1 MFLATKRMIKWGW
14 KNFLSNKESIFPIIF
29 ILFLTLFIS
38 GFLFI
43 FKDAIFHLVSLLEEK
58 ADIAIYFK
66 EEVKEEDIL
75 RIKQMLS
82 QFPDIKKI
90 EYFSKEEALRRF
102 LEKNKGDKVYQESLE
117 VLGENPFLASLHIKA
132 LGPFQYQRIKEL
144 FSNKDLADLID
155 HQTYTESEEIIKE
168 IFTISSWVQR
178 IGAIFSLS
186 FFLVSSLLIINTI
199 NLAILKSKKEIE
211 IQKIVGT
218 PHHFIFSPFLIGNI
232 IASLLASILAFISL
246 FFFFYY
252 LGPKLSSFLYGLN
265 LYSLFVKNS
274 LKVLFLQI
282 FIGLVL
288 VSLSSFWAV
297 KHHLKI

>member
-29 ILFLTLFIS
+29 ILFLTFFIS

-90 EYFSKEEALRRF
+90 EYFSKEDALRRF
-102 LEKNKGDKVYQESLE
+102 LEKNKEDRVYQESLE

-211 IQKIVGT
+211 IQQMVGT
-218 PHHFIFSPFLIGNI
+218 PPHFIFSPFLIGNI

-274 LKVLFLQI
+274 LKVLFLQL
-282 FIGLVL
+282 FIGLIL
-288 VSLSSFWAV
+288 VILSSFWAV